1 MLNRTWGI
9 AFAATVLSSI
19 SLMAGDYSH
28 LLEVVQKTWPERNK
42 AMAICSLEAN
52 QFTLLELVENARD
65 KGISLVILN
74 IKDLRD
80 MDKTIVSALS
90 RRPGFCLIID
100 DDTVLGS
107 KSSLIARV
115 SSRAAMQGVPMV
127 GLSPEPLKHGAVLAV
142 GSAPDAKIL
151 VNFEM
156 AKRLKLDLPEGAVD
170 SK

>member
-1 MLNRTWGI
+1 MFKRSWAI
-9 AFAATVLSSI
+9 VFAAVIVSSA

-28 LLEVVQKTWPERNK
+28 LLEVVQKTWPERTK

-80 MDKTIVSALS
+80 MDKTVVSALS

-107 KSSLIARV
+107 KSSLIGRV
-115 SSRAAMQGVPMV
+115 ASRAAMQGIPLV

-142 GSAPDAKIL
+142 GSAADAKVL
-151 VNFEM
+151 VNFDM
-156 AKRLKLDLPEGAVD
+156 AKRLKLEMPEGAID
-170 SK
+170 TK